1 MVLVIEANV
10 EMFNSLHTVGE
21 DFTIYLV
28 DCPGMEYLRK
38 DTQAF
43 FSIFSQMI
51 YILNYARFLQNTMK
65 NKRELFKKPLSG

>member
-10 EMFNSLHTVGE
+10 EMFNGLHTISE

-28 DCPGMEYLRK
+28 DCPGMEFLRK

-43 FSIFSQMI
+43 FSITSQMI
-51 YILNYARFLQNTMK
+51 YILNYSRFLQDRMK
-65 NKRELFKKPLSG
+65 VKMELFEKPLSG